1 MTQSPRTKTRSAK
14 SSKSPARRAEVTVR
28 AETVE
33 HLELMAPA
41 EKSTALWD
49 ELDAC
54 GAANP
59 ELLELIETARG
70 MVSTG
75 ELADNSIRTYASLW
89 RGFVTWCAGFGLTS
103 LPASTGTVLLYV
115 AARASEGRSSGTIRS
130 DLSAIRSY
138 HLRAGY
144 TNPGD
149 HEAVALARQ
158 GVSRVRAAEGR
169 MMVKAHPLSLDEMIG
184 MVNCLGAL
192 RIRPL
197 SLSELKRIR
206 LKAALLNSWFSGRR
220 LDEMA
225 RAEMPWLKGRDGVLY
240 LESDHQKRK
249 HSGFATPV
257 ERIADERICPYCA
270 LQAWLEASAPYRG
283 GVQRLFAMPEIS
295 ESGEIVL
302 VDRITEVTAKKLA
315 TGWPAGDPRYPT
327 RAEFEA
333 KCRAIG
339 LAVATRELRDGLVLW
354 MRLAGVTPQ
363 APDRALRGHST
374 RRGLITE
381 LRAAGVDPRAV
392 ADHVGLAT
400 IDLVERYSDASS
412 STNVLDALDL

>member
-1 MTQSPRTKTRSAK
+1 MAQSPRTKTRSTK

-28 AETVE
+28 AETAD
-33 HLELMAPA
+33 HLELMTPA

-49 ELDAC
+49 ELDAF

-59 ELLELIETARG
+59 ELLALIETARG

-75 ELADNSIRTYASLW
+75 ELADNSISGYASLW
-89 RGFVTWCAGFGLTS
+89 RGFVRWCAGYGLTS

-115 AARASEGRSSGTIRS
+115 AARASEGRSSGTINS
-130 DLSAIRSY
+130 DLAAIRSY

-158 GVSRVRAAEGR
+158 GVSRVRAVEGR
-169 MMVKAHPLSLDEMIG
+169 VTVKAHPLSLDEVSA
-184 MVNCLGAL
+184 MVGCLDGL
-192 RIRPL
+192 RIRPPAL
-197 SLSELKRIR
+197 AELKRIK
-206 LKAALLNSWFSGRR
+206 LKAVLLNSWFSGRR

-240 LESDHQKRK
+240 LESDHQKNK
-249 HSGFATPV
+249 HTGFATPV

-283 GVQRLFAMPEIS
+283 DVQRLFATPELS
-295 ESGEIVL
+295 ESSEIIL
-302 VDRITEVTAKKLA
+302 VDRITEVTDHKLA
-315 TGWPAGDPRYPT
+315 EGWRAGDPRFPT
-327 RAEFEA
+327 RAVFEA

-339 LAVATRELRDGLVLW
+339 LAVATRELREGLVRW
-354 MRLAGVTPQ
+354 MRQAGVAPQ
-363 APDRALRGHST
+363 SPDRALRGHST

-400 IDLVERYSDASS
+400 LDLVERYSDASS
-412 STNVLDALDL
+412 STNALDALDL